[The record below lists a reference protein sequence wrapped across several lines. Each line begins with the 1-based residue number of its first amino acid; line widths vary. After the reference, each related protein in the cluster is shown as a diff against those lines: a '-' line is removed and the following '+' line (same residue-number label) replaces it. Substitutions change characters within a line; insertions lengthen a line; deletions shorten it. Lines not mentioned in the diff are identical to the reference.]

1 MSLYG
6 GNFSRLFYRVIKISE
21 TMKKR
26 CRHSVQQVQLA
37 KIETTIVSEWRQSRD
52 KKSFCEKKVSHSRAR
67 RLSVLPLSQIV
78 SDYQSLQEYY
88 CHNFHLNLLHFGLIF
103 NPKPGITVRPPY
115 PSKHAKIFF
124 LLSNKILFVFMKYS
138 LLLRGIFL
146 HFKNYRNYTYFKSNQ
161 KSKVTNLFSFSK
173 NVLLL
178 LLLYFLFFQSINKR
192 FIPKFQNINF

>member
-1 MSLYG
+1 M
-6 GNFSRLFYRVIKISE
+6 
-21 TMKKR
+21 
-26 CRHSVQQVQLA
+26 
-37 KIETTIVSEWRQSRD
+37 
-52 KKSFCEKKVSHSRAR
+52 
-67 RLSVLPLSQIV
+67 
-78 SDYQSLQEYY
+78 
-88 CHNFHLNLLHFGLIF
+88 NLLHFGLIF

-192 FIPKFQNINF
+192 FIPKFQNINFWHVINHKKTFLGKGRQEGPLLIVLFDGM